1 MIITNRQE
9 LQHHARILQSRAT
22 AVTALLMTIFL
33 LCVEHVRAFASQY
46 HITSHDAMVLA
57 SAASSLTRKLSS
69 TYLISGDTLK
79 KTLPKS
85 YSFFA
90 IPGKASGGGDAT
102 STQLNAWSIPAIAM
116 PSMPSLPTSKDLP
129 IHTLWSWYSEVDPTT
144 KPPVYD
150 DEYDSSYSF
159 GSPTDDWPT
168 MSTDMEESNK
178 AVRSHMR
185 RGPLKTLRR
194 VAGRFKDVIIAQ

>member
-22 AVTALLMTIFL
+22 AVTALFMTIFL
-33 LCVEHVRAFASQY
+33 LCIEHVRAFASQY

-90 IPGKASGGGDAT
+90 SPGKASGGVDAT

-116 PSMPSLPTSKDLP
+116 PSMPTLPTSKDLP

-168 MSTDMEESNK
+168 MSADMEESNK